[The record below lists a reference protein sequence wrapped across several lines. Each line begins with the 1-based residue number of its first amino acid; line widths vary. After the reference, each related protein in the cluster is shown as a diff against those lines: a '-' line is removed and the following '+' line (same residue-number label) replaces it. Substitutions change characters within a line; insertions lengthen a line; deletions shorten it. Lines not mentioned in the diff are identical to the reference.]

1 MMPPPEMMHPV
12 RAITLQVGAST
23 KGCPVKG
30 SDRDGI
36 RVVLDGGRASTK
48 GGPVKGSDQ
57 M

>member
-1 MMPPPEMMHPV
+1 MPPPEMMHPV